1 MFSNARRVVSALL
14 GALALGGLGACSSA
28 VTPPPEPY
36 GIQHVVEKANGSR
49 PQWIDEP
56 GKYQKDHSGKRF
68 FVGLVN
74 GDPDMESGRTDAE
87 ASASAELAKAIEN
100 TVHDLYVK
108 GRTTDQTAGNSDLER
123 AIESGTI
130 QQARALAT
138 GLSPQRFWWEKYWVQ
153 SSSGAP
159 VRYYYNV
166 WVLSSMSK
174 ANFDRTIYQTLNGLR
189 HTVSAPHAK
198 KVVKEMKKL
207 YLKQSQP

>member
-1 MFSNARRVVSALL
+1 MVLNARWAVSAFL
-14 GALALGGLGACSSA
+14 GALSLGGLAACSSSNM
-28 VTPPPEPY
+28 PPPEPY

-49 PQWIDEP
+49 PMWIDDP
-56 GKYQKDHSGKRF
+56 GQYQKSHSEKRF

-87 ASASAELAKAIEN
+87 ASAAAELAKAIEN

-108 GRTTDQTAGNSDLER
+108 GRTTDQSGGNSDLER
-123 AIESGTI
+123 AIQSGTL
-130 QQARALAT
+130 QEARAVAT

-153 SSSGAP
+153 SSPGAP

-174 ANFDRTIYQTLNGLR
+174 AHFDQTIYQTLNGLQ

-207 YLKQSQP
+207 YLKQSAP